1 MMRPPFL
8 RLSVPGVLAALLL
21 AGDPV
26 TPAGRAIAAQTATAI
41 VGATLID
48 GNGGPPLED
57 GTIVWAGN
65 RITAVGPSGEVDV
78 PEGATVI
85 DGAGKFVTPGFID
98 SNVHLSLYGAGETI
112 VRYFDRN
119 AALTLEA
126 AQMQLKHGFT
136 TVRDSYGSLLA
147 LMEVRDAIA
156 RGDTVGPRMLVAGNI
171 VGWGGPYSISFSLI
185 RERNLTL
192 FQEQFND
199 YITQG
204 SGEELMEMEPEDL
217 RVAINDYLDL
227 GPDFIKFGGTGHFS
241 NPIMIGFSHRAQRV
255 MVEETHKRGLSAET
269 HSTSP
274 EGLRISVEAGIDL
287 IQHPGVLSSDM
298 SDELIEMIVER
309 GIVCA
314 FLSNTVTGKA
324 WQDHLDAQAERT
336 EREAEE
342 KAEAE
347 TEGRDE
353 DARKKTSAELRAERR
368 ARGEGI
374 EIRRRNTE
382 RLIEAGCITTIGT
395 DNYLGSAPEFRRSP
409 KAENQAF
416 GMGSVIATEGLVEL
430 GMTPMEAIVAVTRN
444 GAIACK
450 MLDDLGTLEVG
461 KFADLLILD
470 ANPVEDIAN
479 IRAIGTIIRDGRMVD
494 RDALPYERIFSRPG
508 KGHAW

>member
-26 TPAGRAIAAQTATAI
+26 TPAGRTTAAQTATAI
-41 VGATLID
+41 VGATIID

-57 GTIVWAGN
+57 GTIVWSGN
-65 RITAVGPSGEVDV
+65 RITSVGPSGVGGRS
-78 PEGATVI
+78 PRARTMI
-85 DGAGKFVTPGFID
+85 DGTGKYVTPGFID

-185 RERNLTL
+185 RERGLTL

-241 NPIMIGFSHRAQRV
+241 NPIMIGFSPRAQRV
-255 MVEETHKRGLSAET
+255 MVEESHKRGLVAET

-324 WQDHLDAQAERT
+324 WQDHLDAQAERMV
-336 EREAEE
+336 REAEE
-342 KAEAE
+342 KAEAGDGSP
-347 TEGRDE
+347 GRGREEEDLGRVAGRAARPGRGHRDPASQHRE
-353 DARKKTSAELRAERR
+353 AYRGRVHHYNRDRQLPGQRSRVPAHAQGREPGLRDGQRYRDRRTGRTRHDPDGGDRGRHEERRDRVQDAR
-368 ARGEGI
+368 
-374 EIRRRNTE
+374 
-382 RLIEAGCITTIGT
+382 
-395 DNYLGSAPEFRRSP
+395 
-409 KAENQAF
+409 
-416 GMGSVIATEGLVEL
+416 
-430 GMTPMEAIVAVTRN
+430 
-444 GAIACK
+444 
-450 MLDDLGTLEVG
+450 
-461 KFADLLILD
+461 
-470 ANPVEDIAN
+470 
-479 IRAIGTIIRDGRMVD
+479 
-494 RDALPYERIFSRPG
+494 RPG
-508 KGHAW
+508 HPRSRKVRRHPGPRCEPGRGHLQHPRDRLHHSRRTHGGPRCPSV